1 MPIKTVHLANYWHE
15 RSGGIATFYR
25 QPMDA
30 ANRFPREF
38 LLPESKGQRILADER
53 PDPPS

>member
-53 PDPPS
+53 PDPP